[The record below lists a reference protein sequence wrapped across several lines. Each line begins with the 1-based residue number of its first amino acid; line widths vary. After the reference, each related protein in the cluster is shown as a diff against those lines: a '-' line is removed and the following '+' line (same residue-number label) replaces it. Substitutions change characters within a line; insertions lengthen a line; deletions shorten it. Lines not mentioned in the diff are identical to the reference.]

1 MPSPQAI
8 AIAVIG
14 MLALGVGLGS
24 AMSEIASSAPL
35 QTILL
40 EYPHH
45 AEEAPPA
52 EEPEEEVEEVEEAAP
67 EETFAEAPEETVVP
81 EEIAPLPVTEETSE
95 VPEGGEEPEAEESE
109 LEKSIRES
117 EEEQAEREAEEGEA
131 ALPEVKH
138 AWLIVLGENSYE
150 NTFSATAAAPYLT
163 RTLPKKGLLIPNYY
177 GVTGGVLANEI
188 ALLSG
193 QGPTA

>member
-1 MPSPQAI
+1 SPQAI

-24 AMSEIASSAPL
+24 AMSEIADSAPL

-52 EEPEEEVEEVEEAAP
+52 EEPEEETEDTVEEEAV
-67 EETFAEAPEETVVP
+67 AEAPEESVGPEESATLPVVP
-81 EEIAPLPVTEETSE
+81 EEETGELPA
-95 VPEGGEEPEAEESE
+95 GGEEGEEESE

-117 EEEQAEREAEEGEA
+117 EEEQEQIEAEEAEG
-131 ALPEVKH
+131 ALPEIKH

-150 NTFSATAAAPYLT
+150 S
-163 RTLPKKGLLIPNYY
+163 
-177 GVTGGVLANEI
+177 
-188 ALLSG
+188 
-193 QGPTA
+193 